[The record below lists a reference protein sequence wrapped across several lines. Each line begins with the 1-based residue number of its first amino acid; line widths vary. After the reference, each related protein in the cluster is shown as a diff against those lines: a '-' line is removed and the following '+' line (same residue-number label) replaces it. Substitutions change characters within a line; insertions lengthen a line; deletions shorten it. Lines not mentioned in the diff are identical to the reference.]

1 LSSPY
6 VPSPLYPA
14 RAGWSGSSNKEGDPK
29 GLYRARAGVVRMMKR
44 AAKSTRPLPRTRGG
58 GSSYAVAV
66 PAILYSAPRVRRW
79 SGINEIEVLCP
90 ARAGWSGGELRGG
103 SGGDL
108 CPARAGVVRP
118 FVRSFIHIYHACGR
132 LNAPLVRTRADGGRR
147 PRAPGCAATSAP
159 RRRGGPWPY
168 NIRPSSAYA
177 TFSRAVYMVKKWV
190 RGDQTQTTH
199 RLTRT

>member
-1 LSSPY
+1 M
-6 VPSPLYPA
+6 PSPLYPA

-108 CPARAGVVRP
+108 CPRVRGSSVRSSVRSSTSTMRAAVSTRLWSARVRMVDEDHAHLGARPPLLRVDGVV
-118 FVRSFIHIYHACGR
+118 H
-132 LNAPLVRTRADGGRR
+132 
-147 PRAPGCAATSAP
+147 
-159 RRRGGPWPY
+159 GPTIFGLP
-168 NIRPSSAYA
+168 
-177 TFSRAVYMVKKWV
+177 
-190 RGDQTQTTH
+190 
-199 RLTRT
+199 RLTRLFLEPSTWSRSGYGVTRRKLHIG